1 MAPATKPAAGK
12 GGPQR
17 SIKSFFASSSPAKA
31 VVEASPGGKQK
42 KKEPLVIGPVE
53 TPKKDAIDVES
64 GDAEKS
70 LVHATPGK
78 RKVGHVESSPTVPSA
93 KKQKLVIGEEKCG
106 GVSEDE
112 VTPVK
117 RRRLRKVKEDGDAGG
132 LGAPEAVIGRRLKVY
147 WPLDKAWYAG
157 KVTAYNASEGTHAVV
172 YDDGEEQDVDV
183 AKEKVEWLSESEE
196 TENRPKRRRRQ
207 NSDLPAAKATVV
219 EEDKGARRGRA
230 RRQIKC
236 VVESDDSDA
245 DDEESVFECSQEA
258 ERTGVEEGEQ
268 AKCRSWGFE
277 RLFVGEGSL
286 REDHH
291 QF

>member
-53 TPKKDAIDVES
+53 TPKNDAIDVES
-64 GDAEKS
+64 GDADKS

-78 RKVGHVESSPTVPSA
+78 RKVGRVESVPSA
-93 KKQKLVIGEEKCG
+93 KKQKLVIGEENGG

-132 LGAPEAVIGRRLKVY
+132 LGSPEAVIGRRLKVY

-183 AKEKVEWLSESEE
+183 AKEKVEWLLESEE

-207 NSDLPAAKATVV
+207 NSDSPAAKATVV

-245 DDEESVFECSQEA
+245 DDEDDEDFH
-258 ERTGVEEGEQ
+258 
-268 AKCRSWGFE
+268 
-277 RLFVGEGSL
+277 GEGDVSEEKESEL
-286 REDHH
+286 EEEE
-291 QF
+291 